1 MTIIKVE
8 NLFSEKQLDALNN
21 MISNGEATIDE
32 KLGRSQVILNSLG
45 EENIGS
51 KILEIGK
58 NLSLSSAIYVEYSN
72 NFGQPNLPTHY
83 DGDNSDLIVNYQLSS
98 NTSWDIGLG
107 LETYSLEDNSAL
119 IFNPN
124 EYIHWRPI
132 KQFEAGEYVKMIFF
146 RLWNKENTSDYSHLR
161 YSLDNPIFDE
171 VKKIRD
177 KGNNG

>member
-8 NLFSEKQLDALNN
+8 NLFSEKQLDALNK
-21 MISNGEATIDE
+21 MISNGEVTIDE

-51 KILEIGK
+51 KILEIGN

-72 NFGQPNLPTHY
+72 NFGQPNLPPHY

-124 EYIHWRPI
+124 EHIHWRPI
-132 KQFEAGEYVKMIFF
+132 KQFEAVEYVKMIFF
-146 RLWNKENTSDYSHLR
+146 RLWNTDNTSDYSHLR